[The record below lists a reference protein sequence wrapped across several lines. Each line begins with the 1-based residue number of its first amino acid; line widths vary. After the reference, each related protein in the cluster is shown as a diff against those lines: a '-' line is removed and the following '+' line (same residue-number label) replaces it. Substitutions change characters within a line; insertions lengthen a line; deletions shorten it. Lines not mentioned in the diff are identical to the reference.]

1 MVEESWL
8 PYDGVALARLVPAG
22 GEVVDALVG
31 RGLPVDCCRVFV
43 RDRGRELEVRELPA
57 GRAVFL
63 GAFEDGVK
71 SYWLVLG
78 SGAVW
83 MVRGYDDGGG
93 EQGYELVNSSVLGL
107 QRVLAVWEEF
117 VRSGWSDEDDGYEE
131 YVEGVVGRARD
142 GDPEAFGD
150 EEAWWARHFGEVELG
165 VLVPEGA

>member
-1 MVEESWL
+1 
-8 PYDGVALARLVPAG
+8 
-22 GEVVDALVG
+22 
-31 RGLPVDCCRVFV
+31 
-43 RDRGRELEVRELPA
+43 
-57 GRAVFL
+57 
-63 GAFEDGVK
+63 
-71 SYWLVLG
+71 
-78 SGAVW
+78 

-150 EEAWWARHFGEVELG
+150 EEAWWARHFEEVELG